1 MTSARV
7 TALDLWRS
15 LDSDRHVLSS
25 GCETIDGLLGGGFRN
40 GLLTE
45 ICGEASAGKTQL
57 CLQLLLQ
64 CCLPPPL
71 GGLGSSACYVSTES
85 VGSVKRLHD
94 LAQVYASKFRSVTRK
109 RKRGAT
115 GADASEF
122 LEGIFVE
129 QIYTADELVDMLVRA
144 SSIVSLDNDA
154 LQGLNA
160 MVCIRHEQQVRL
172 PKLLEEQ
179 GTKLVII
186 DSIAAVFRLE
196 STASIKVWGGMV
208 STLIECPPN

>member
-1 MTSARV
+1 MTTARA
-7 TALDLWRS
+7 TALELWRS
-15 LDSDRHVLSS
+15 VDSERRVLRS
-25 GCETIDGLLGGGFRN
+25 GCESIDELLGGGFRN

-64 CCLPPPL
+64 CCLPTQL
-71 GGLGSSACYVSTES
+71 GGLGSSACYVCTES

-94 LAQVYASKFRSVTRK
+94 LAQAYASKYGAMTRK
-109 RKRGAT
+109 RKRGST
-115 GADASEF
+115 GADPGEF
-122 LEGIFVE
+122 LDGIFVE
-129 QIYTADELVDMLVRA
+129 QIYTADELVDMLARA
-144 SSIVSLDNDA
+144 LPCEEPVLLDACRA
-154 LQGLNA
+154 LNVVIGVWN
-160 MVCIRHEQQVRL
+160 EQQARL

-196 STASIKVWGGMV
+196 STTSVKVRSGGCYWV
-208 STLIECPPN
+208 WLSPS